1 MDRKVIAIDL
11 GASSGRVMLG
21 IYENKRIK
29 LEELHRFWN
38 GPVQECDRLVWD
50 FSKLLEEI
58 KKGLKKAAVYG
69 PIHSLSVDTWGV
81 DFGLLDENGILIE
94 NPVHYRD
101 KRTHGMVE
109 KVLEQIPEKQLYE
122 ITGTQIMEINTL
134 FQLYSLNQQRP
145 EVLERAKK
153 LLMMPDLFHYAL
165 CGSICSD
172 YSMASTTQLWDVQ
185 NHSWSKEI
193 IKKLGFSPNI
203 LPPLV
208 KPGSK
213 IGVLSEELQRELGLD
228 AVPVVASAG
237 HDTECAMAAV
247 PTENEEFAFVSC
259 GTWALFGTER
269 LEPCVSS
276 LARNAGMTNEA
287 NVEGKT
293 ALLKNITGTWLV
305 QECKNYWKENGEDF
319 SFSKLEQL
327 ALEAEGGLC
336 ILNPNDPLFSA
347 PGDMPIRIQQYAQ
360 AAGQRVPITKGE
372 LIRCIYESL
381 ADMYSKAL
389 RELEQCTGKKYS
401 AIHIVGGGSK
411 SGLLCQLT
419 ADACRRKV
427 FSGPAEATALG
438 NIGIQ
443 LMALGAISNLTE
455 LRYDIAQES
464 NIIIYEPR
472 NLEKGDQE

>member
-58 KKGLKKAAVYG
+58 KKGLKKAAAYG

-165 CGSICSD
+165 CGSICGD

-203 LPPLV
+203 FPPLV

-228 AVPVVASAG
+228 AVPVIASAG
-237 HDTECAMAAV
+237 HDTECAMVAV

-327 ALEAEGGLC
+327 ALEAEGGFC
-336 ILNPNDPLFSA
+336 ILNPNDPLFSS

-401 AIHIVGGGSK
+401 AIHMVGGGSK
-411 SGLLCQLT
+411 SSLLCQLT